1 MQNIDQAEIAKFEKL
16 ASRWW
21 DPEGDFKPLHK
32 MNPLRTEYIACHSP
46 VTDLKY
52 LDVGCGGGILTESM
66 AEKGAVVTGI
76 DMGEAPLSV
85 AKLHAI
91 ESDLSIEYK
100 QITAEELAS
109 NLPGTFDVVS
119 CMEMLEHVPDPA
131 STVKACADLAK
142 PGATLY
148 FSTISRT
155 LKAFAFAIVG
165 AEYVLNI
172 LPKGTHEYQKF
183 IRPSELANALRQA
196 GLILEDSKGVLYNP
210 LTQQFKLSETDL
222 DVNYMM
228 RARKPD
234 SAA

>member
-32 MNPLRTEYIACHSP
+32 MNPLRTEYIASHSP